1 MTVEMHVP
9 KIKLIEDGYL
19 EVPRD
24 GRRFRFHIKRYQHDD
39 GSQWGQVESM
49 EEIPDVGPMLMI
61 PPGAAENVDEIEHMR
76 AEYDYEL
83 ANPTDAEADWLGHRA
98 QARLNKFALY
108 DELRD
113 RRAKIIKRSPRTL
126 KAG

>member
-1 MTVEMHVP
+1 MTEMHVP
-9 KIKLIEDGYL
+9 KIKLVGDGYL

-24 GRRFRFHIKRYQHDD
+24 GRRFRLHVKRYRHDD
-39 GSQWGQVESM
+39 GSEWGVVESM

-61 PPGAAENVDEIEHMR
+61 PTCGAENADEIEHMR

-83 ANPTDAEADWLGHRA
+83 ANPTDAEADWRGRRA
-98 QARLNKFALY
+98 QARLAKFTLY

-113 RRAKIIKRSPRTL
+113 HRAKIIKRSPRTL